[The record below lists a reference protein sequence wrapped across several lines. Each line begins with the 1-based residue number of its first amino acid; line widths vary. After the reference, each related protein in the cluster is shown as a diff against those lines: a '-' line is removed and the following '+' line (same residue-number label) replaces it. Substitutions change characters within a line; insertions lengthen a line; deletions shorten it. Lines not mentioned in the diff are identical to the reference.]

1 MKAIRRF
8 TVRTVLPGQ
17 LQPLHE
23 LALNLRWS
31 WHPETREL
39 FRSVDPGVW
48 EAVGED
54 PVRLLGEVPAARLAA
69 LAVDRRFLR
78 RLGDLTDDLH
88 DYLAAPRWYQ
98 SAQAPAGAAALP
110 AAVAYFSPE
119 YGIAAA
125 LPQYSGGLGI
135 LAGDHLKA
143 ASDLG
148 VPLIG
153 VGLFYRHGYF
163 RQSLTRDGW
172 QQERYPLLD
181 PDELA
186 VSLLREPDGLPSR
199 VELALPAGR
208 TLAAQIWKAQ
218 VGRVPLLLLDSDID
232 ANSAAERDVTDRL
245 YGGGSEHRLL
255 QEMLLGIGGVRAVR
269 TFCRLSGHPEPEVF
283 HTNEGHAGFL
293 GLERIRELVGGECP
307 PAAPLSEADG
317 GALAPGGGA
326 SAHGGDAGARGADA
340 RGAGLSE
347 SDRSESGRSASGP
360 SGPSA
365 PDPRPDFAAA
375 LEEVRAGTLFTTHTP
390 VPAGIDRFDRE
401 LVARHFSGDAALAG
415 VPVDQVLAL
424 GVETWPGGDPKLFN
438 MAAMGLR
445 LAQRANGVSTLH
457 GEVSRSMF
465 SALWPGFDAAEVP
478 ITSITNGVHAP
489 TWIDPAVVRLGA
501 AEIGAE
507 RAETAMAVGGALR
520 WNGVEQI
527 GDAEIWEVRR
537 ELRAQL
543 VEEARRR
550 VRASWRQRGAGDAEL
565 GWTSGV
571 LDPDVL
577 TIGFARRV
585 PSYKRLTLML
595 RDQARLRTLLLHPT
609 RPVQIVVAG
618 KAHPADDGGKRL
630 IQQLVAFADDP
641 AIRHRIVFLPDYDM
655 AMAKHLYPGCDVWL
669 NNPLRPLEACG
680 TSGMK
685 AALNGCLNLSVL
697 DGWWDEWYDGRNGW
711 AIPTAD
717 GPGFD
722 EDQRDEIEAAAL
734 YDLIEHQVAA
744 RFYDRGADGLPH
756 GWIGMVRHTLVT
768 LGPKVLA
775 GRMVREYVERLYA
788 PAAQARRGLAG
799 DGARELARWKAAVRE
814 AWPSVR
820 VEHVDAAA
828 PLEAAPA
835 EAAELGASLALRV
848 QVALGN
854 LAASDVEVQVVS
866 GTVDERD
873 RIREAEVQ
881 SLKPAGGPDLNGC
894 QRYEGT
900 LELSRT
906 GPFGYTVRVLPAHPL
921 LASPAELGLV
931 ALPAEAAGMDAG
943 VLR

>member
-8 TVRTVLPGQ
+8 TVRTVLPEQ

-31 WHPETREL
+31 WHPETRDL
-39 FRSVDPGVW
+39 FRSVDPEVW
-48 EAVGED
+48 AATGED
-54 PVRLLGEVPAARLAA
+54 PVRLLGEVPAGRLAA
-69 LAVDRRFLR
+69 LAADRRFLR
-78 RLGDLTDDLH
+78 RLGDLADDLR
-88 DYLAAPRWYQ
+88 DYLTGPRWYQ
-98 SAQAPAGAAALP
+98 TRQEEADAAPLP
-110 AAVAYFSPE
+110 AAIAYFSPE

-148 VPLIG
+148 VPVVG

-163 RQSLTRDGW
+163 RQSLGRDGW

-186 VSLLREPDGLPSR
+186 VSPLREADGTPSQVDLVLPG
-199 VELALPAGR
+199 GR
-208 TLAAQIWKAQ
+208 TLAARIWKAQ
-218 VGRVPLLLLDSDID
+218 VGRVPLLLLDSDIE
-232 ANSAAERDVTDRL
+232 ANSPAERDVTDRL

-269 TFCRLSGHPEPEVF
+269 AYCRLTGHPAPEVF

-293 GLERIRELVGGECP
+293 GVERIRELVAEGP
-307 PAAPLSEADG
+307 TDPDT
-317 GALAPGGGA
+317 
-326 SAHGGDAGARGADA
+326 
-340 RGAGLSE
+340 AGL
-347 SDRSESGRSASGP
+347 
-360 SGPSA
+360 
-365 PDPRPDFAAA
+365 DFAAA
-375 LEEVRAGTLFTTHTP
+375 LESVRAGTLFTTHTP

-401 LVARHFSGDAALAG
+401 LVARHFAGDAALPG

-424 GVETWPGGDPKLFN
+424 GAETWRGGDPKLFN

-465 SALWPGFDAAEVP
+465 SGLWPGFDNAEVP
-478 ITSITNGVHAP
+478 IASVTNGVHAA

-507 RAETAMAVGGALR
+507 RAEEAMTTGEATRWTGLEAIGSSAVWELR
-520 WNGVEQI
+520 
-527 GDAEIWEVRR
+527 RT
-537 ELRAQL
+537 LRAQL
-543 VEEARRR
+543 VDEARRR
-550 VRASWRQRGAGDAEL
+550 LRASWRQRGAGEAEL
-565 GWTSGV
+565 GWVSSV

-595 RDQARLRTLLLHPT
+595 RDPERLRGLLLHPT

-630 IQQLVAFADDP
+630 IQQMVAFADDP
-641 AIRHRIVFLPDYDM
+641 AVRHRIVFLPDYDM
-655 AMAKHLYPGCDVWL
+655 AMARHLYPGCDVWL

-717 GPGFD
+717 ESGGVLDPDSG
-722 EDQRDEIEAAAL
+722 EAERRDDIEAAAL
-734 YDLIEHQVAA
+734 YDLIEDEVAA
-744 RFYDRGADGLPH
+744 RFYDRDADGLPH
-756 GWIGMVRHTLVT
+756 HWIAMVRHTLVT

-788 PAAQARRGLAG
+788 PAALAQRELSAG
-799 DGARELARWKAAVRE
+799 RPPGGRFTAARELAVWKAKVRE
-814 AWPSVR
+814 AWPAVR
-820 VEHVDAAA
+820 VEHV
-828 PLEAAPA
+828 EADCPA
-835 EAAELGASLALRV
+835 EAQELGSALALRV
-848 QVALGN
+848 QVALGT
-854 LAASDVEVQVVS
+854 LDPADVEVQVVS
-866 GTVDERD
+866 GRVDESD
-873 RIREAEVQ
+873 GISDACLLA
-881 SLKPAGGPDLNGC
+881 LKPVGGPDLDGRT
-894 QRYEGT
+894 RYEGS
-900 LELSRT
+900 LELCRT
-906 GPFGYTVRVLPAHPL
+906 GPFGYTVRVLPAHPR

-931 ALPAEAAGMDAG
+931 ALPAESAGMDAG
-943 VLR
+943 LLR

>member
-8 TVRTVLPGQ
+8 TVRTVLPEQ

-39 FRSVDPGVW
+39 FRSVDPEVW
-48 EAVGED
+48 AAVGED
-54 PVRLLGEVPAARLAA
+54 PVRLLGEVPAGRLAA
-69 LAVDRRFLR
+69 LAADRRFLR
-78 RLGDLTDDLH
+78 RLGDLSDDLR
-88 DYLAAPRWYQ
+88 DYLTGPRWYQ
-98 SAQAPAGAAALP
+98 TALPPGDGSSPLP
-110 AAVAYFSPE
+110 AAIAYFSPE

-148 VPLIG
+148 VPIIG

-163 RQSLTRDGW
+163 RQSLSRDGW

-186 VSLLREPDGLPSR
+186 VSLLRENDSTPCR
-199 VELALPAGR
+199 VDLALPGGR
-208 TLAAQIWKAQ
+208 TLAAHVWKAQ
-218 VGRVPLLLLDSDID
+218 VGRVPLLLLDSDIE
-232 ANSAAERDVTDRL
+232 ANTAADRNVTDRL

-269 TFCRLSGHPEPEVF
+269 TYCRLTGHAAPEVF

-293 GLERIRELVGGECP
+293 GVERIRELV
-307 PAAPLSEADG
+307 ADG
-317 GALAPGGGA
+317 PGALP
-326 SAHGGDAGARGADA
+326 
-340 RGAGLSE
+340 
-347 SDRSESGRSASGP
+347 SDRLAFG
-360 SGPSA
+360 
-365 PDPRPDFAAA
+365 AA
-375 LEEVRAGTLFTTHTP
+375 LEAVRAGTLFTTHTP

-401 LVARHFSGDAALAG
+401 LVARHFSGDAALPG
-415 VPVDQVLAL
+415 VPADQVLAL
-424 GVETWPGGDPKLFN
+424 GAENWLGGDPKLFN

-457 GEVSRSMF
+457 GEVSRGMF
-465 SALWPGFDAAEVP
+465 SGLWPGFDAAEVP
-478 ITSITNGVHAP
+478 ITSVTNGVHAP

-501 AEIGAE
+501 AELGLE
-507 RAETAMAVGGALR
+507 RAENAMMTGEAKR
-520 WNGVEQI
+520 WTGLEKIANG
-527 GDAEIWEVRR
+527 EIWELRR
-537 ELRAQL
+537 SLRSQL
-543 VEEARRR
+543 VDEARRR
-550 VRASWRQRGAGDAEL
+550 LRESWRQRGAGDAEL
-565 GWTSGV
+565 GWVGSV

-595 RDQARLRTLLLHPT
+595 RDPDRLRALLLHPT
-609 RPVQIVVAG
+609 NPIQIVVAG

-641 AIRHRIVFLPDYDM
+641 AVRHRIVFLPDYDM
-655 AMAKHLYPGCDVWL
+655 AMAQHLYPGCDVWL

-697 DGWWDEWYDGRNGW
+697 DGWWDEWYDGQNGW

-717 GPGFD
+717 GVGSTMDP
-722 EDQRDEIEAAAL
+722 ESSEAVRRDDIESAAL

-744 RFYDRGADGLPH
+744 RFYDRASDGLPH
-756 GWIGMVRHTLVT
+756 RWIAMVRHTLVT

-788 PAAQARRGLAG
+788 PAATAQRELVAACPAG
-799 DGARELARWKAAVRE
+799 GVVGARALAEWKAKVRQ
-814 AWPSVR
+814 AWPAVR
-820 VEHVDAAA
+820 VEHVEAEGS
-828 PLEAAPA
+828 LEAQ
-835 EAAELGASLALRV
+835 ELGSTLTLRV
-848 QVALGN
+848 SVSLGALEP
-854 LAASDVEVQVVS
+854 SDVEVQVVS
-866 GTVDERD
+866 GRVDETD
-873 RIREAEVQ
+873 RLSDAVALA
-881 SLKPAGGPDLNGC
+881 LKPVGGPDLDSRH
-894 QRYEGT
+894 RYEGS

-906 GPFGYTVRVLPAHPL
+906 GPFGYTVRVLPTHHL

-931 ALPAEAAGMDAG
+931 ALPAESGGMDAG
-943 VLR
+943 LLR